1 MEKLRVLD
9 KIISKISYYIKDND
23 YRENKLSKNRKRKI
37 EREKMDDKMQ
47 FFSNNLNLI
56 GRRKKTFRK
65 NKELQVEL
73 IKRNLLII
81 PRNYNLNYRN

>member
-9 KIISKISYYIKDND
+9 KIISKFSYYIKDND
-23 YRENKLSKNRKRKI
+23 YRENKLSKNRKK
-37 EREKMDDKMQ
+37 EKLNGKKMDDKMQ

-81 PRNYNLNYRN
+81 PRNYNLN

>member
-23 YRENKLSKNRKRKI
+23 YRENKLSKNRKK
-37 EREKMDDKMQ
+37 EKLNGKKMDDKMQ

-81 PRNYNLNYRN
+81 PRNYNLN